1 MNLRETS
8 PHHLSALDVAEL
20 RRLVLEFCEE
30 HEPDEVDARR
40 LDHVLR
46 TKVLDALRHASDPSV
61 LTTLHDDL
69 ARALPK
75 RLRRQLPPAWDARW
89 RGITDL
95 LQTRI
100 GQLQSLDAEAV
111 LHRPLAQEL
120 LRALGDGDCSQQ
132 ELVRQ
137 LDTSKATVSRLVAV
151 LEDHGLVE
159 RIAVGREKRVR
170 RVRPAADE
178 ASSIAGRPFL
188 GLLTA

>member
-20 RRLVLEFCEE
+20 RHLVLEFCEE
-30 HEPDEVDARR
+30 HEPDEVDAQR

-46 TKVLDALRHASDPSV
+46 TKVLDALRHASDPAV
-61 LTTLHDDL
+61 LTALHDDL
-69 ARALPK
+69 VKALK

-89 RGITDL
+89 CGITDL

-100 GQLQSLDAEAV
+100 GQLQSLNAGAV
-111 LHRPLAQEL
+111 LRRPLAQEL
-120 LRALGDGDCSQQ
+120 LYTLEDGDCSQQ

-137 LDTSKATVSRLVAV
+137 LATSKATVSRLVAA

-159 RIAVGREKRVR
+159 HIA
-170 RVRPAADE
+170 
-178 ASSIAGRPFL
+178 AGRKKL
-188 GLLTA
+188 VRLVR